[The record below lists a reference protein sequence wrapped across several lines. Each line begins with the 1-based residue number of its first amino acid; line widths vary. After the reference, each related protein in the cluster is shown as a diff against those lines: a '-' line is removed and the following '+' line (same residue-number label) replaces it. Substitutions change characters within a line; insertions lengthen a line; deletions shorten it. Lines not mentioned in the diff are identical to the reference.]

1 MAANGRDGGSVVFE
15 YNARTLR
22 LLASNSRRPLL
33 FSVGGAYITAARGG
47 VWVSFR
53 TGMLGQTVLLRQHG
67 LGFVS
72 LPGSGTCGDLFAW
85 VMTATTE
92 FAGSSVFLAKEG
104 GQIGCMNPG
113 TAHIRARGSVPG
125 LSETAE
131 LIGAP
136 ANGRVLYGVSLRGV
150 IAITPPSAC
159 G

>member
-1 MAANGRDGGSVVFE
+1 MRTMA
-15 YNARTLR
+15 
-22 LLASNSRRPLL
+22 LA
-33 FSVGGAYITAARGG
+33 TAA
-47 VWVSFR
+47 
-53 TGMLGQTVLLRQHG
+53 TAALTMLVG
-67 LGFVS
+67 
-72 LPGSGTCGDLFAW
+72 PA
-85 VMTATTE
+85 AA
-92 FAGSSVFLAKEG
+92 AGA